1 MDEER
6 LLRFEFEKANLCKG
20 NSTHKCIQCGKS
32 FLCYSCPDEINSTYS
47 QTTCL
52 SCLDEL
58 LNADLQE
65 GGDLV
70 K

>member
-6 LLRFEFEKANLCKG
+6 LLRFKHEEENLCNG

-32 FLCYSCPDEINSTYS
+32 FVCYACPDEVNITYS

-52 SCLDEL
+52 SCLDKL
-58 LNADLQE
+58 LRGE
-65 GGDLV
+65 GGDV
-70 K
+70 MK